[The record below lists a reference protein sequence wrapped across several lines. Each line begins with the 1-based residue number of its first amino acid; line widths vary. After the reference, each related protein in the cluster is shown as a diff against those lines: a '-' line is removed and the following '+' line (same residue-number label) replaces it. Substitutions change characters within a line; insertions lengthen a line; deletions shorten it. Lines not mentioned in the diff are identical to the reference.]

1 VGGLEEVTM
10 GLTANQA
17 IYEKILHHMA
27 DGVIS
32 LDLDGRVVTFNPAAA
47 RLLDVPP
54 EEPVGRAYAATFLAD
69 SRFDQLNDL
78 VLKAILE
85 AEIVHSEAVEVATG
99 GQTRHLNVSTSFLR
113 DGPAPVGVI
122 VVLSDVTE
130 EHRRVQLKR
139 LFGEYLDPR
148 IIDRLSALGDG
159 LDQGVRQTAT
169 VAFLDLEG
177 FTGLGERLGAVPL
190 VRFLN
195 LFLAQMSEPI
205 RRRGGITDKYIGDAI
220 LSVWS
225 PTFIDGGRE
234 AGQACRAAFEQ
245 RQQLAEL
252 NRLARA
258 EGIFGVERGCEIR
271 IGIATGELVAG
282 SIGPAGARNYTVVGD
297 TVNLAARLEAANKR
311 LGTRLLVDRRTRAA
325 AGPGLVFRELGTLAL
340 PGKAEREPLF
350 ELLGPE
356 EECGEAMLQLAAHY
370 ECGLAACRAGDAAG
384 ARTAFTAAL
393 ASAADDRPT
402 RAMLTQL
409 TADPA
414 DPGALHP

>member
-1 VGGLEEVTM
+1 MSLA
-10 GLTANQA
+10 ANRA

-47 RLLDVPP
+47 RLLGVPP
-54 EEPVGRAYAATFLAD
+54 EQPVGQPYAATFLAEC
-69 SRFDQLNDL
+69 RFDQLNDL

-85 AEIVHSEAVEVATG
+85 AEIVHSEAVEIEAE
-99 GQTRHLNVSTSFLR
+99 GQVRHLNVSTSFLR
-113 DGPAPVGVI
+113 DGAAPVGVI

-148 IIDRLSALGDG
+148 IIDRLSAAGDA
-159 LDQGVRQTAT
+159 LDQGIRQTAT

-225 PTFIDGGRE
+225 PTFIEGGRE
-234 AGQACRAAFEQ
+234 AGEACWAALEQ
-245 RQQLAEL
+245 RQTLREL
-252 NRLARA
+252 TRLARA
-258 EGIFGVERGCEIR
+258 EGIFGPERSCEIR

-311 LGTRLLVDRRTRAA
+311 VGTRILADRHTRAA
-325 AGPGLVFRELGTLAL
+325 AGPGLVFRELGALAL
-340 PGKAEREPLF
+340 PGKVGPEPLF

-356 EECGEAMLQLAAHY
+356 EACGEATLRLVAFY
-370 ECGLAACRAGDAAG
+370 ERGLAACRAGDPAA
-384 ARTAFTAAL
+384 ARTAFAAAL
-393 ASAADDRPT
+393 DTVPDDRPS
-402 RAMLTQL
+402 RAMLQRLATSG
-409 TADPA
+409 PA
-414 DPGALHP
+414 DPGTLSP

>member
-1 VGGLEEVTM
+1 MTLA
-10 GLTANQA
+10 ANRA

-47 RLLDVPP
+47 RLLDIPP
-54 EEPVGRAYAATFLAD
+54 EEPVGRPYAATFLAE

-85 AEIVHSEAVEVATG
+85 AEIVHSEAVEIAAAS
-99 GQTRHLNVSTSFLR
+99 QLRHLNVSTSFLR
-113 DGPAPVGVI
+113 DGAEPVGVI

-130 EHRRVQLKR
+130 EHRRLQLKR

-148 IIDRLSALGDG
+148 IIDRLSAAGDG

-225 PTFIDGGRE
+225 PTFIEGGQE
-234 AGQACRAAFEQ
+234 AGEACHAAIEQ
-245 RQQLAEL
+245 RRRLDELA
-252 NRLARA
+252 RLARD
-258 EGIFGVERGCEIR
+258 EGIPGLDRGCEIR
-271 IGIATGELVAG
+271 IGIATGEVVAG

-311 LGTRLLVDRRTRAA
+311 VGTRILADRRTRAA
-325 AGPGLVFRELGTLAL
+325 AGPELVFRELGALAL
-340 PGKAEREPLF
+340 PGKAGREPLF
-350 ELLGPE
+350 ELLGPK
-356 EECGEAMLQLAAHY
+356 EACAEATLRLVERY
-370 ECGLAACRAGDAAG
+370 GRGLAACRAGDTHAAQAAFADALAAVPDDRPSRAMLEHLAAAG
-384 ARTAFTAAL
+384 A
-393 ASAADDRPT
+393 
-402 RAMLTQL
+402 
-409 TADPA
+409 A
-414 DPGALHP
+414 DPGTLCP